1 MNLLL
6 DTDERES
13 KLPAKYHIPDCS
25 RPDAIR
31 DWDYHEM
38 TADER
43 DYLIKLS
50 AQPLAAD
57 RLGSTHAMDQMSTL
71 FSAKTGRP
79 TCQAR
84 CITSCSDSAR
94 TAFCRPAASDRQRFR
109 PQTLPDPPNGS
120 RRAVVRDTRP
130 CEQNHGTWHVVK
142 CDPNLPNPCTFDASR
157 CLPLRP
163 ARRTRRGLTLQADI
177 VVGRVDTQRRRIV
190 YERGEG

>member
-43 DYLIKLS
+43 DYLIKLYV

-79 TCQAR
+79 TKP
-84 CITSCSDSAR
+84 S
-94 TAFCRPAASDRQRFR
+94 
-109 PQTLPDPPNGS
+109 TLYHILLRLRKDGI
-120 RRAVVRDTRP
+120 
-130 CEQNHGTWHVVK
+130 
-142 CDPNLPNPCTFDASR
+142 LP
-157 CLPLRP
+157 
-163 ARRTRRGLTLQADI
+163 TRRK
-177 VVGRVDTQRRRIV
+177 
-190 YERGEG
+190 